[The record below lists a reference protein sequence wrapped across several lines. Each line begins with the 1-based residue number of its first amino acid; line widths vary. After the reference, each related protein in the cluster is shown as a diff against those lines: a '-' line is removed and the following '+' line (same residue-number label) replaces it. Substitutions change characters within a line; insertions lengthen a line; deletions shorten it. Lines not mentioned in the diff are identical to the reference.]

1 MKQILSQINEIIQV
15 EQNDLIQLARLI
27 YMKNRYKF
35 MLEQRKK
42 RKLNETYLE
51 YVARFINANLDFEK
65 YLMKLR
71 RKYPEFRNIN
81 NFYFNINDSKIIVL

>member
-1 MKQILSQINEIIQV
+1 MRQILNQINEIIQV
-15 EQNDLIQLARLI
+15 EQDDLIQLARLI

-42 RKLNETYLE
+42 RGLDETCLE

-71 RKYPEFRNIN
+71 QKYPEFRNIN
-81 NFYFNINDSKIIVL
+81 NFYFNINDGKIIVL

>member
-1 MKQILSQINEIIQV
+1 MRQILNQINEIIQV
-15 EQNDLIQLARLI
+15 EQDDLIQLARLI

-42 RKLNETYLE
+42 RGLDETCLE
-51 YVARFINANLDFEK
+51 YVARFINTNLDFEK

-71 RKYPEFRNIN
+71 QKYPEFRNIN
-81 NFYFNINDSKIIVL
+81 NFYFNINDGKIIVL

>member
-1 MKQILSQINEIIQV
+1 MKQILSQTNGIIQV

-42 RKLNETYLE
+42 RRLNETYLE

-71 RKYPEFRNIN
+71 QKYPEFRNIN

>member
-1 MKQILSQINEIIQV
+1 MKQTLSQINEIIQV
-15 EQNDLIQLARLI
+15 EQDDLIQLARLI

-42 RKLNETYLE
+42 RGLDETYLE

-71 RKYPEFRNIN
+71 QKYPEFRNIN
-81 NFYFNINDSKIIVL
+81 NFYFNINDGKIMVL